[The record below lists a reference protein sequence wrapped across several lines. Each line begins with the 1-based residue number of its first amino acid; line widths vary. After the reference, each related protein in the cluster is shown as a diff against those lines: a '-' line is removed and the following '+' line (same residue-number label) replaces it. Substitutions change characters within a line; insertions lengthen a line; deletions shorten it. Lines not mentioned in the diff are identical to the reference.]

1 MGETD
6 VWGKRRE
13 NERRA
18 TKTANSK
25 KGQNNSSKISRV
37 SFFGATSLFRGGSRI
52 STFARQHKETTERA
66 RERFIHILYTIY
78 LSRRERQRIKRDDD
92 DDDDAS
98 SSSSRPRGRSLFL
111 VVGEESKNS
120 SNDDYSPSDDERVVL
135 GEEEK
140 RRFFLGR
147 SSRTT
152 RQEQQIIV
160 LVRVELGDF

>member
-1 MGETD
+1 
-6 VWGKRRE
+6 
-13 NERRA
+13 
-18 TKTANSK
+18 
-25 KGQNNSSKISRV
+25 
-37 SFFGATSLFRGGSRI
+37 
-52 STFARQHKETTERA
+52 
-66 RERFIHILYTIY
+66 

-135 GEEEK
+135 SGEEEEK

-147 SSRTT
+147 SSSRTT
-152 RQEQQIIV
+152 RQQEQEKIIV
-160 LVRVELGDF
+160 LVRVELGDFERFSPRRASSEREPSDSNVRRERREDHDGRLLERRRIGLPVVPWDDVVPKDKREEGREIREFVKQQQREEK